1 MKNILTAPFIQEISE
16 MTANMYRLG
25 WDERNGGNIS
35 WLLEDE
41 PLEYYLDLDH
51 VIRTIPINFD
61 ASYVAGRIFMVTG
74 TGKYFKNITP
84 NPAENLGIVRVAQD
98 GKSRELLWGFE
109 GNAAP
114 TSEFPTHLMNH
125 MERLKVDPTHRVIM
139 HCHPVNTIAM
149 TFVHSID
156 EKEFTKTL
164 WGMCTEC
171 IVVFPDGVGIVPWM
185 IAGTNKIGELTA
197 EKIRDR
203 RIILW
208 AQHGIFAAGHTL
220 DEAFGLI
227 ETVEKAAE
235 IYMKIAPLPIVNKIP
250 EEQLGE
256 LARSF
261 GVTPREGYLD

>member
-98 GKSRELLWGFE
+98 GKSLELLWGFE

-171 IVVFPDGVGIVPWM
+171 IVVFPDGAAVKLGSRNARRFRRPVVGGQKDGMRPAAERALDDFAHVGEVGSEADQRPAHGRM
-185 IAGTNKIGELTA
+185 PEAGVVEA
-197 EKIRDR
+197 E
-203 RIILW
+203 
-208 AQHGIFAAGHTL
+208 L
-220 DEAFGLI
+220 DEDGVGVVAFH
-227 ETVEKAAE
+227 V
-235 IYMKIAPLPIVNKIP
+235 PLHTAQAV
-250 EEQLGE
+250 
-256 LARSF
+256 
-261 GVTPREGYLD
+261 

>member
-1 MKNILTAPFIQEISE
+1 M
-16 MTANMYRLG
+16 
-25 WDERNGGNIS
+25 
-35 WLLEDE
+35 
-41 PLEYYLDLDH
+41 
-51 VIRTIPINFD
+51 
-61 ASYVAGRIFMVTG
+61 
-74 TGKYFKNITP
+74 
-84 NPAENLGIVRVAQD
+84 
-98 GKSRELLWGFE
+98 LWGVE

-185 IAGTNKIGELTA
+185 IAVTNKIGELTA

>member
-16 MTANMYRLG
+16 ITANMYRLG

-98 GKSRELLWGFE
+98 GKSLELLWGFE

-125 MERLKVDPTHRVIM
+125 MERLKVDPIHRVIM